1 MSGRLSRLF
10 GSTPAQRRVRYGALL
25 AAVVVVPL
33 AVAGLVSGA
42 VGGGDDNLE
51 RIPAIVVNDDE
62 MVTTTDA
69 DGEDQQVLAGRLLV
83 TELTGGDAAGFD
95 WTISNDEEAAKKL
108 ADGEAYAVLTIPSDF
123 SASVTSLSGSD
134 PKKANLEI
142 RTDDAHSYLAGS
154 VVQSVGDAMTAT
166 FGRTLTQQYLEG
178 LYGGLADL
186 GGSLGTASD
195 GAGELA
201 SGAGSLA
208 SGVGQLSTGVA
219 SAATGA
225 SDAASGAAQYAT
237 GVRQY
242 TDGVAQYSTG
252 VDGVAGGLGELATKT
267 KGLGQLG
274 TGAAQLSA
282 GYSQQLEPGLL
293 KLIDTTILQAMGDPP
308 GVDPATVC
316 AQPPAGLEQLCGL
329 RKGVVDTGDGI
340 AEIATGTSGLGA
352 LETGIAQLSGGAQQL
367 AAGSPAIRDGGTQLA
382 SGADSLASG
391 VGELA
396 GGLGQLSTGA
406 SGAATGATELAG
418 GAQQF
423 ADGLADGAAQ
433 AGSLTDVDATEMADV
448 VSQPVTVDTARDH
461 EIASTGEAIGMWFA
475 PIGLWIGALALFLVF
490 RPFGREALRSTAST
504 GGLVWRALA
513 RASLVA
519 LGQAVA
525 VVALLHLGLGVAWS
539 LLPQTLAFSALAALA
554 FTAVHAW
561 LVTWLGRGGMIVS
574 LVLVTL
580 QLTATGS
587 LVPIEALS
595 GPYQAISPF
604 LPLTWAVQG
613 MQTIVSGAG
622 GASVAAAAGVLALFG
637 VLGVVGTGLVVG
649 RRRGIRSIGFASA
662 ALG

>member
-1 MSGRLSRLF
+1 MSGRLARLF
-10 GSTPAQRRVRYGALL
+10 GSTPAQRRLRYGALL

-69 DGEDQQVLAGRLLV
+69 DGDEQQVLAGRLLV

-123 SASVTSLSGSD
+123 SASVTSLSGSE
-134 PKKANLEI
+134 PTKANLEI

-154 VVQSVGDAMTAT
+154 VVQSVGEAMTAT

-186 GGSLGTASD
+186 GGSLGQASD

-219 SAATGA
+219 SAASGA
-225 SDAASGAAQYAT
+225 SDAAGGASQYAA

-242 TDGVAQYSTG
+242 TDGVAQYSAG
-252 VDGVAGGLGELATKT
+252 VDGVAGGLGELATNT
-267 KGLGQLG
+267 AGLGQLG
-274 TGAAQLSA
+274 TGIADYSKAVDTYTEQLSDVTA
-282 GYSQQLEPGLL
+282 RILANTEPANIPALYTEL
-293 KLIDTTILQAMGDPP
+293 
-308 GVDPATVC
+308 ATVSGTLDVV
-316 AQPPAGLEQLCGL
+316 ASKGAPLAAG
-329 RKGVVDTGDGI
+329 
-340 AEIATGTSGLGA
+340 ASGLGA

-382 SGADSLASG
+382 AGGDELATG
-391 VGELA
+391 IGELA

-406 SGAATGATELAG
+406 SSAATGATELAS

-423 ADGLADGAAQ
+423 ADGLSDGAEQ
-433 AGSLTDVDATEMADV
+433 AGSLTDIDGAEMADV
-448 VSQPVTVDTARDH
+448 VSQPVTVDTSRDH

-475 PIGLWIGALALFLVF
+475 PIGLWIGALAMFLVF

-525 VVALLHLGLGVAWS
+525 VVALLHLGLGVDWS

-554 FTAVHAW
+554 FTTVHAW

-622 GASVAAAAGVLALFG
+622 GASVAAAAGVLALFALVG
-637 VLGVVGTGLVVG
+637 VLGTALVVG